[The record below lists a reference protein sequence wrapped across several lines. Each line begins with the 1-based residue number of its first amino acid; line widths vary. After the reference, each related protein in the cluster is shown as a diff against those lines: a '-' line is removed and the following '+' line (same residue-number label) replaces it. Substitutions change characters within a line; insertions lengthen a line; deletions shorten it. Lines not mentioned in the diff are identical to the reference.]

1 MTESAGG
8 RRVLQIG
15 RGYAQR
21 LGELSNGCQLQRL
34 AGFAAVDTHNAD
46 TPACWRAQLAAAR
59 AGSASSAREG
69 VSTVAA
75 PAIGWP
81 PIVSGW

>member
-46 TPACWRAQLAAAR
+46 AGLPGELSLQQRALGAPVAQ
-59 AGSASSAREG
+59 GRE
-69 VSTVAA
+69 
-75 PAIGWP
+75 
-81 PIVSGW
+81 